1 MLFNVN
7 VICFGETVLLR
18 KITQRLRGT
27 TQILRR
33 ILGTQ
38 YQDLN
43 SEVTNQGIINN
54 VNK

>member
-18 KITQRLRGT
+18 KITQRLRT
-27 TQILRR
+27 TQLLRR